1 MAGCGADTTRYE
13 ARGERHEGV
22 SGTGLL
28 IPRPSCRV
36 PRPFRARPLRL
47 PLAPRARRRQPRR
60 RAPRQERCTMA
71 NKDEGMRDPKRE
83 EPSQSRRAGGPS
95 PLDER
100 DEIAMSGHKSS
111 WQEANSPAAGDPMTA
126 DEKNGLSL
134 LGGSS
139 VRGDAIAGVSDPV
152 RDGSGA
158 PRDRPDEGIRQ
169 GGPGGRKSPE
179 LVPDAGMGDGGID

>member
-1 MAGCGADTTRYE
+1 
-13 ARGERHEGV
+13 
-22 SGTGLL
+22 
-28 IPRPSCRV
+28 
-36 PRPFRARPLRL
+36 
-47 PLAPRARRRQPRR
+47 
-60 RAPRQERCTMA
+60 MA
-71 NKDEGMRDPKRE
+71 NNDEGMRDPKRG
-83 EPSQSRRAGGPS
+83 EPSQSRPAGGPS

-100 DEIAMSGHKSS
+100 DEITMSGHKSP

-139 VRGDAIAGVSDPV
+139 VRGGAIAGVSDPV

-158 PRDRPDEGIRQ
+158 PRARPDEGIRQ

-179 LVPDAGMGDGGID
+179 LVPDAGMGDGGIDMSGGAAGGARGHGGTSSAGAGGPMGDTAGGLAGHDAASRTDLDGPDDEARSGRRRRR

>member
-1 MAGCGADTTRYE
+1 
-13 ARGERHEGV
+13 
-22 SGTGLL
+22 
-28 IPRPSCRV
+28 
-36 PRPFRARPLRL
+36 
-47 PLAPRARRRQPRR
+47 
-60 RAPRQERCTMA
+60 MA
-71 NKDEGMRDPKRE
+71 NNDEGMRDPKRG
-83 EPSQSRRAGGPS
+83 EPSQSRPAGGPS

-100 DEIAMSGHKSS
+100 DEIAMSGHKSR

-139 VRGDAIAGVSDPV
+139 VRGGAIAGVSDPV

-158 PRDRPDEGIRQ
+158 PRARPDEGIRQ

-179 LVPDAGMGDGGID
+179 LVPDAGMGDGGIDMSGGAAGGARGHGGTSSAGAGGPMGDTAGGPAGHDAASRTDLDRPDDEARSGRRRKR